1 MEKSDRIMPDTNV
14 LISYLMRD
22 NLEQFAAAEAFFEE
36 VRSGKKKAVILESV
50 IVESLYVLTKFYGIP
65 RAVAAGPLI
74 EIMHYKGVGN
84 DDASA
89 LVDTLKLFAES
100 GLDPVDCLL
109 AARQNMG
116 KGEVFTFDKELKR
129 VATGSA

>member
-1 MEKSDRIMPDTNV
+1 VKRSKRTMPDTNV
-14 LISYLMRD
+14 LIRYLLRD
-22 NLEQFAAAEAFFEE
+22 NQEQFTAAEAYFEE

-65 RAVAAGPLI
+65 REEAAGPLV

-84 DDASA
+84 ADAGV
-89 LVDTLKLFAES
+89 LVDALKLYAAS

-109 AARQNMG
+109 AARQKLG
-116 KGEVFTFDKELKR
+116 EGEVFTFDKELKR
-129 VATGSA
+129 VAAGSS